1 MSAGRIRNSLAAEST
16 NSTLYSATSALP
28 LLHLCL
34 QLTPGHRGFVL
45 SGLGDQDIVEVLPD
59 LSPLFKVNQDRFLF
73 GRIVNH
79 KLNSFD

>member
-1 MSAGRIRNSLAAEST
+1 MS

-45 SGLGDQDIVEVLPD
+45 TGLGDQDIVEVFPE
-59 LSPLFKVNQDRFLF
+59 LSPLLKVNQDRFLF
-73 GRIVNH
+73 VRIINY
-79 KLNSFD
+79 KLNAFP